1 MITPQVLAGI
11 GFFEAFGPA
20 IIILGAISPLLL
32 AGVVYYLKKR
42 LDHRQIMAAIEK
54 GTPLSDFMPPKP
66 QPTGPAWIKYAAIGV
81 ALLLIGLGTF
91 IADVGRGGSHTGIVR
106 VEPGVLIGIVAIG
119 AGAGWLTRGV
129 LHRKY
134 YIQDKAA
141 EEAAT
146 KAKK

>member
-11 GFFEAFGPA
+11 GFFEAFGPT

-54 GTPLSDFMPPKP
+54 GMPLSEIMPPKP
-66 QPTGPAWIKYAAIGV
+66 QPTGPAWIKYVSIGA
-81 ALLLIGLGTF
+81 ALLLIGFGTF
-91 IADVGRGGSHTGIVR
+91 VCGGMGSNPGI
-106 VEPGVLIGIVAIG
+106 LIGIVVTG

-134 YIQDKAA
+134 YIQDKAI
-141 EEAAT
+141 EEASQ
-146 KAKK
+146 KPKKST